1 MGHVHVQVGDLD
13 TADAFFRG
21 DLGLTRSFDGPG
33 GAWYGWNG
41 YHHHLAGNVW
51 NSRGAGP
58 RDPAMAGLAEVVVS
72 DPGRAGRHAA
82 DPWGTAFRF
91 V

>member
-1 MGHVHVQVGDLD
+1 
-13 TADAFFRG
+13 
-21 DLGLTRSFDGPG
+21 
-33 GAWYGWNG
+33 
-41 YHHHLAGNVW
+41 
-51 NSRGAGP
+51 
-58 RDPAMAGLAEVVVS
+58 MAGLAEVVVS